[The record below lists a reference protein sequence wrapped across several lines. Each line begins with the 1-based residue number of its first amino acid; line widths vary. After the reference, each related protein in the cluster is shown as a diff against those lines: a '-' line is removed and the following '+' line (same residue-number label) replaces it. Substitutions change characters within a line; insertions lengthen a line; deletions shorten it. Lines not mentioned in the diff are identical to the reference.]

1 MAFNDLTPVRLL
13 DEAQDCTYII
23 GDVFAV
29 YSIGKDTPAVYSWD
43 MLDSAY
49 ADSKGL
55 VLSAG
60 NSDWTLPI
68 KLFPSNEEFFRCIAI
83 VESQQKK
90 YGFTYQHG
98 KRLLPLK
105 NLYAETDADKDA
117 YIGES
122 EIDEN
127 DAAATFVMLM
137 NFKLMK
143 ILWLVAILI
152 MLIIFG
158 ALHLFIGASR
168 DNLLYFLPI
177 SIAGGGIVAL
187 IIYII
192 CHAIARRKFK
202 SIEKADP
209 AALEFITYVVSKAG
223 FAACESCTYG
233 AGGELVPW
241 NKIDYFIE
249 SDKMFILYIGKDPVA
264 FIPKKAFEK
273 KYIGGIADIIAL
285 NVEQK

>member
-1 MAFNDLTPVRLL
+1 MAFCDLSPVRLL
-13 DEAQDCTYII
+13 DEAQDCTYIV

-29 YSIGKDTPAVYSWD
+29 YSMGKDLPEVYSWD
-43 MLDSAY
+43 MMEYIY
-49 ADSKGL
+49 ADGKGI
-55 VLSAG
+55 VISVG
-60 NSDWTLPI
+60 KSEWTLPI
-68 KLFPSNEEFFRCIAI
+68 KLFSSNEEFFRCVAI
-83 VESQQKK
+83 IESEQKK
-90 YGFTYQHG
+90 YGFTYDHG
-98 KRLLPLK
+98 KRLLPTK
-105 NLYAETDADKDA
+105 SLYYETDADKDA

-143 ILWLVAILI
+143 ILWLVAVLV

-192 CHAIARRKFK
+192 CHTLARRKFK
-202 SIEKADP
+202 AIENADP
-209 AALEFITYVVSKAG
+209 AALEFITYVVSKNG

-233 AGGELVPW
+233 SGGELIAW

-249 SDKMFILYIGKDPVA
+249 SDKMFILYIGKEPVA